1 MGDYRCSEVSCDR
14 KVIARGL
21 CNSHYRA
28 WHRSL
33 KVYQIN
39 CILCGVEVIVS
50 RLDQKFCSRLCS
62 GRYNSVKAREVAA
75 LAHAAKREAVAKQRR
90 ALVPYARPCVKP
102 RQVVHVRTERRLTSG
117 QCRVCRKWFVD
128 LHMGI
133 TCSDECRVVHRASVK
148 RVQKSRR
155 RAVKRNAYVEDVSPR
170 RVFERDGYRCHL
182 CRKKVRTDVV
192 VPHPRAAT
200 VDHVIPLASGGTH
213 EMANC
218 RTACFLC
225 NAVKGDRGGGEQL
238 MLVG

>member
-1 MGDYRCSEVSCDR
+1 MVVLYTGPRTMHGP
-14 KVIARGL
+14 VI
-21 CNSHYRA
+21 
-28 WHRSL
+28 
-33 KVYQIN
+33 
-39 CILCGVEVIVS
+39 
-50 RLDQKFCSRLCS
+50 
-62 GRYNSVKAREVAA
+62 
-75 LAHAAKREAVAKQRR
+75 
-90 ALVPYARPCVKP
+90 
-102 RQVVHVRTERRLTSG
+102 HVRTERRLTSG
-117 QCRVCRKWFVD
+117 QCRVCREWFVD

-133 TCSDECRVVHRASVK
+133 TCSDDCREIHRASVK

-155 RAVKRNAYVEDVSPR
+155 RAVKRNAYVEDVSPK
-170 RVFERDGYRCHL
+170 RVFERDGYRCHI

-200 VDHVIPLASGGTH
+200 VDHLIPLACGGTH